1 MWRFSARRRSA
12 RRSPSMRSRREG
24 GRSLRMRNCLT
35 CRQAFL
41 KFGTSV
47 VAVYEGQWFLADVAE
62 NKVNV
67 GHGYTKLSYWAIKGA
82 NCFARAD
89 KPDIMVSLIE
99 DIILS
104 EVNVVPRNNRGH
116 AGLT

>member
-1 MWRFSARRRSA
+1 
-12 RRSPSMRSRREG
+12 
-24 GRSLRMRNCLT
+24 MRNRLT
-35 CRQAFL
+35 CGQAFL

-47 VAVYEGQWFLADVAE
+47 VAVYEGQWFLANVAE

-67 GHGYTKLSYWAIKGA
+67 GHGYTKLSYLAIKG
-82 NCFARAD
+82 AD
-89 KPDIMVSLIE
+89 KPDIMVTLIE

-116 AGLT
+116 AGLTKDDLKKVEN